1 MTFLDKLC
9 NECSKVENP
18 TQVPMNDGGPDNEG
32 EVETVLA
39 YNENNYSYNVVSN
52 KESKDEVEESFFN
65 YQIEDE
71 IKVTPQ
77 TTLNPKVGGK

>member
-1 MTFLDKLC
+1 
-9 NECSKVENP
+9 
-18 TQVPMNDGGPDNEG
+18 MNDGGPDNEG

-77 TTLNPKVGGK
+77 TTLNPKVGGGNEKFASFEYWRCQQDSGTS